1 MPKVDF
7 VSWGKV
13 TVDGQPYHQ
22 ALIVGDKVIE
32 RDKTKLESLFKTT
45 HEIGEWEREKLL
57 SGNPEIILVA
67 SGWSG
72 ILEVDKKFADKI
84 TRKGIALQVILTPKA
99 VAEYNRLV
107 GMGKRVNALIHTTC

>member
-1 MPKVDF
+1 MKVDS

-13 TVDGQPYHQ
+13 RVNNQQYHQ

-32 RDKTKLESLFKTT
+32 RDKTELESLFKTT
-45 HEIGEWEREKLL
+45 HQIGEWEQKKLL

-72 ILEVDKKFADKI
+72 RLRVDKKFADKI
-84 TRKGIALQVILTPKA
+84 AQKGIALQVFLTPKA

-107 GMGKRVNALIHTTC
+107 SMGRRVNALIHTTC